1 MSSVSKVKKLD
12 CTYTNTEKEFEYTLM
27 KFKRE
32 NGESNGQFNYSFS
45 LMEAAGVLSVGLCTI
60 DVSSIAIGKLVNG
73 RWRIIWE
80 IYANHL
86 ILWICHWKW
95 LISPFCPLM
104 SFIYPQL
111 YSTFIWLA
119 VAISA
124 EVFVGNCFTWM
135 FSNLNGKH
143 NCLCFCLQLGLL
155 SG

>member
-1 MSSVSKVKKLD
+1 MSSVSKVKKLE
-12 CTYTNTEKEFEYTLM
+12 CTYFSTEKELKMEKVMYNLII
-27 KFKRE
+27 
-32 NGESNGQFNYSFS
+32 SFS
-45 LMEAAGVLSVGLCTI
+45 LMEAARVFSVGLCTI

-73 RWRIIWE
+73 RWRIIWGIE
-80 IYANHL
+80 ANHL

-95 LISPFCPLM
+95 LISPFWPLI
-104 SFIYPQL
+104 SFVYPQL
-111 YSTFIWLA
+111 FYTFIWHS

-143 NCLCFCLQLGLL
+143 NCLCFCLQLGFL

>member
-1 MSSVSKVKKLD
+1 MSSVSKVKKLE
-12 CTYTNTEKEFEYTLM
+12 CTYLNTEKELKMEKVMYNLII
-27 KFKRE
+27 
-32 NGESNGQFNYSFS
+32 SFS
-45 LMEAAGVLSVGLCTI
+45 LMEAARVFSVGLCTI

-73 RWRIIWE
+73 RWRIIWGIE
-80 IYANHL
+80 ANHL

-95 LISPFCPLM
+95 LISPFWPLI
-104 SFIYPQL
+104 SFVYPQL
-111 YSTFIWLA
+111 FYTFIWHS

-143 NCLCFCLQLGLL
+143 NCLCFCLQLGFL